1 MTPKQTQIYTLLL
14 MAKSY
19 EDIAHTLNISKETVK
34 THCREIYR
42 MHRVKN
48 RCELMAQVINIK
60 KIISSE
66 NFISTYWLW

>member
-19 EDIAHTLNISKETVK
+19 EDIAQALNISKETVK

-48 RCELMAQVINIK
+48 RCELMAQVINNK
-60 KIISSE
+60 KIGSSDKSM
-66 NFISTYWLW
+66 STFWLW